1 MVAGGMTP
9 RDAVRA
15 ATSGNARIFHLGNRG
30 RIVPGQLADLVA
42 VQGSPTRDISALR
55 HVIMVM
61 KDGRRVR

>member
-1 MVAGGMTP
+1 VWAP
-9 RDAVRA
+9 
-15 ATSGNARIFHLGNRG
+15 TSGNARIFHLGNRG

-42 VQGSPTRDISALR
+42 VQGSPTRGISALR